1 MDSQGKQRERR
12 FLLREPADFS
22 AALSLE
28 GKDLSCRVRNI
39 SAGGLLLVSD
49 GASPFPLS
57 IDDIGKNIGL
67 AYTDSSGTSRTAK
80 GILIRVIENGDM
92 SVAAVKVLDQA

>member
-1 MDSQGKQRERR
+1 MDSHDTQRERR
-12 FLLREPADFS
+12 FLLREPADLS

-28 GKDLSCRVRNI
+28 GKDLPCRVRNI

-57 IDDIGKNIGL
+57 MNDIGKNIGL